1 MPRFDAILFDLLT
14 ALIDSWSL
22 WNRVAGSQAAG
33 RAWRAE
39 YLRLTYGCGAYRPY
53 ETLVREAALESGLD
67 ASHAAALESGWNDLQ
82 PWDDAVPLLRSLA
95 PHYKLGVVTNCS
107 ERLGRQAA
115 AHMEV
120 RFDTIVTSER
130 AGFYK
135 PDPTPYRLALQDL
148 GLPADRVLFVA
159 GSGFDLFGTAEV
171 GMTTL
176 WHNRVGLALPEGAPA
191 PAAQSRTLRPMVDD
205 FLSDRIS
212 SVRIPPLNPPAQQG
226 PRQ

>member
-1 MPRFDAILFDLLT
+1 MQRYDAILFDLLT

-22 WNRVAGSQAAG
+22 WNRVAGSEAAG

-39 YLRLTYGCGAYRPY
+39 YLRLTYGCGAYRSY
-53 ETLVREAALESGLD
+53 EALVREAALECGLD
-67 ASHAAALESGWNDLQ
+67 ASHATALEAQWNALE
-82 PWDDAVPLLRSLA
+82 PWDGAVPLLRDLA
-95 PHYKLGVVTNCS
+95 PKYRLGVVTNCS

-115 AHMEV
+115 ARMQV
-120 RFDTIVTSER
+120 PFDVVVTSER

-148 GLPADRVLFVA
+148 GLPPARVLFVA

-176 WHNRVGLALPEGAPA
+176 WHNRVGLALPEGAPG

-205 FLSDRIS
+205 FLN
-212 SVRIPPLNPPAQQG
+212 LQG
-226 PRQ
+226 ALP